1 MSNIYVDDLGEGFP
15 FVLVHGYLGS
25 SEMWTF
31 QKEFF
36 SKDYRVITPA
46 LPGFG
51 ESHNVKSLDSI
62 NKMAKEII
70 NVLDQKKINKFNLIG
85 HSMGGMIVQ
94 EITKLIGDRV
104 NKLICFATGSI
115 GDIPGR
121 FETMEETREKL
132 KKEGTQLSFSRV
144 PHKWFVKG
152 DKDKNYFLCENAVKN
167 VSLEAADNAL
177 LAMKNW
183 RGKENLKNIKNDTLI
198 IWGDKDTSYNFDQV
212 DTLNKNI
219 KNSRLEIFKDCAH
232 NVHLEQPDQFN
243 NLVKEFISK

>member
-1 MSNIYVDDLGEGFP
+1 MSDIYVDDIGEGFP

-51 ESHNVKSLDSI
+51 ESHKVKSLDSI

-70 NVLDQKKINKFNLIG
+70 NVLDQKKIDKFNLIG

-104 NKLICFATGSI
+104 NKLICYATGSI

-121 FETMEETREKL
+121 FETMDETREKL
-132 KKEGTQLSFSRV
+132 KKDGTEVSFSRV
-144 PHKWFVKG
+144 PKKWFVKG
-152 DKDKNYFLCENAVKN
+152 DKDKNYFLCKNAVKD

-183 RGKENLKNIKNDTLI
+183 RGKEDLKNIKNETLI

-243 NLVKEFISK
+243 NLVKKFISE

>member
-1 MSNIYVDDLGEGFP
+1 MQDIYIGDTGKGFP
-15 FVLVHGYLGS
+15 LVLVHGFLGS
-25 SEMWTF
+25 SIIWGP
-31 QKEFF
+31 QIKFF
-36 SKDYRVITPA
+36 RKFYRVITPD

-51 ESHNVKSLDSI
+51 KSNKVKSLNSI
-62 NKMAKEII
+62 KLISNLLLEK
-70 NVLDQKKINKFNLIG
+70 LKKKNINKFHLLG

-94 EITKLIGDRV
+94 EMVKILGDRI

-121 FETMEETREKL
+121 FETMDETREKL
-132 KKEGTQLSFSRV
+132 KKEGAQISFSRV
-144 PHKWFVKG
+144 PPKWFVKG

-167 VSLEAADNAL
+167 VSLETADNAL

-183 RGKENLKNIKNDTLI
+183 RGKDNLKNIKNETLI

-219 KNSRLEIFKDCAH
+219 SNSRLEIFKDCAH
-232 NVHLEQPDQFN
+232 NVHLEQPDEFN
-243 NLVKEFISK
+243 NLVKDFISK

>member
-70 NVLDQKKINKFNLIG
+70 NVLDQKKIDKFNLIG

-132 KKEGTQLSFSRV
+132 KKEGTELSFSRV
-144 PHKWFVKG
+144 PLKWFVKG

-183 RGKENLKNIKNDTLI
+183 RGKENLKNIKNETLI

-232 NVHLEQPDQFN
+232 NVHLEQPDKFN
-243 NLVKEFISK
+243 DLVKEFISK

>member
-70 NVLDQKKINKFNLIG
+70 NVLDEKKIDKFNLIG

-121 FETMEETREKL
+121 FETMDETREKL
-132 KKEGTQLSFSRV
+132 KKEGAQLSFSRV
-144 PHKWFVKG
+144 PLKWFVKG

-167 VSLEAADNAL
+167 VSLETADNAL

-183 RGKENLKNIKNDTLI
+183 RGKENLKNIKNETLI

>member
-25 SEMWTF
+25 SEMWIF

-70 NVLDQKKINKFNLIG
+70 NVLDQKKIDKFNLIG

-144 PHKWFVKG
+144 PLKWFVKG

-183 RGKENLKNIKNDTLI
+183 RGKENLKNINCDTLI

>member
-1 MSNIYVDDLGEGFP
+1 MSDIYVDDLGEGFP

-70 NVLDQKKINKFNLIG
+70 NVLDQKKIDKFNLIG

-94 EITKLIGDRV
+94 EITKLIGDKV
-104 NKLICFATGSI
+104 NKLVCFATGSI
-115 GDIPGR
+115 GEIPGR
-121 FETMEETREKL
+121 FETIDETREKL
-132 KKEGTQLSFSRV
+132 KKDGTEVSFSRV
-144 PHKWFVKG
+144 PKKWFVKG
-152 DKDKNYFLCENAVKN
+152 DKDKNYYLCKNAVKD

>member
-1 MSNIYVDDLGEGFP
+1 MSDIYVDDIGEGFP

-36 SKDYRVITPA
+36 SKDYRLIIPA

-62 NKMAKEII
+62 NKMSKEII
-70 NVLDQKKINKFNLIG
+70 NVLDQKNIDKFNLIG

-144 PHKWFVKG
+144 PLKWFVKG

-183 RGKENLKNIKNDTLI
+183 IGIDNLKNIKNDTLI

>member
-1 MSNIYVDDLGEGFP
+1 MSDIYVDDIGEGFP

-36 SKDYRVITPA
+36 SKDYRVIIPA

-70 NVLDQKKINKFNLIG
+70 NVLDQKKIDKFNLIG

-132 KKEGTQLSFSRV
+132 KKEGTELSFSRV
-144 PHKWFVKG
+144 PLKWFVKG

>member
-1 MSNIYVDDLGEGFP
+1 MSDIYVDDIGEGFP

-36 SKDYRVITPA
+36 SKDYRVIIPA

-62 NKMAKEII
+62 DKMAKEII
-70 NVLDQKKINKFNLIG
+70 NVLDQKKIDKFNLIG

-121 FETMEETREKL
+121 FETMDETREKL
-132 KKEGTQLSFSRV
+132 KKEGAQLSFSRV
-144 PHKWFVKG
+144 PLKWFVKG

>member
-121 FETMEETREKL
+121 FETMDETREKL
-132 KKEGTQLSFSRV
+132 KKEGAQLSFSRV
-144 PHKWFVKG
+144 PLKWFVKG

>member
-1 MSNIYVDDLGEGFP
+1 MSDIYVDDLGEGFP

-36 SKDYRVITPA
+36 SKDYRVIIPA

-70 NVLDQKKINKFNLIG
+70 NVLDQKNIDKFNLIG

-121 FETMEETREKL
+121 FETMDETREKL
-132 KKEGTQLSFSRV
+132 KQEGTQLSFSRV
-144 PHKWFVKG
+144 PLKWFVKG

-183 RGKENLKNIKNDTLI
+183 RGKENLKNIKNETLI

>member
-70 NVLDQKKINKFNLIG
+70 NVLDQKKIDKFNLIG

-121 FETMEETREKL
+121 FETMDETREKL
-132 KKEGTQLSFSRV
+132 KKEGAQLSFSRV
-144 PHKWFVKG
+144 PLKWFVKG

-198 IWGDKDTSYNFDQV
+198 IWGNKDTSYNFDQV

>member
-1 MSNIYVDDLGEGFP
+1 MSDIYVDGLGEGFP

-36 SKDYRVITPA
+36 SKDYRVIIPA

-62 NKMAKEII
+62 NKMSKEII
-70 NVLDQKKINKFNLIG
+70 NVLDQKNIDKFNLIG

-121 FETMEETREKL
+121 FETMDETREKL
-132 KKEGTQLSFSRV
+132 KQEGTKISFSRV
-144 PHKWFVKG
+144 PRKWFVKG

-167 VSLEAADNAL
+167 VSLETADNAL

-183 RGKENLKNIKNDTLI
+183 RGKEYLKNIKNETLI

-212 DTLNKNI
+212 NTLNKNI
-219 KNSRLEIFKDCAH
+219 KNSRLEIFKNCAH
-232 NVHLEQPDQFN
+232 NVHLEKPDEFN
-243 NLVKEFISK
+243 SLIKEFID

>member
-1 MSNIYVDDLGEGFP
+1 MSDIYVDDIGEGFP
-15 FVLVHGYLGS
+15 FVFVHGYLGS

-51 ESHNVKSLDSI
+51 ESHNVKSLNSI

-70 NVLDQKKINKFNLIG
+70 NVLDQKKIDKFNLIG

-121 FETMEETREKL
+121 FETMDETREKL
-132 KKEGTQLSFSRV
+132 KKEGAQLSFSRV
-144 PHKWFVKG
+144 PLKWFVKG

-183 RGKENLKNIKNDTLI
+183 RGKENLKNIKNETLI

>member
-1 MSNIYVDDLGEGFP
+1 MSNIYVEDVGKGFP
-15 FVLVHGYLGS
+15 FVFVHGYLGS
-25 SEMWTF
+25 SEMWNF

-36 SKDYRVITPA
+36 SKHYRVIIPA

-62 NKMAKEII
+62 NKMARQII
-70 NVLDQKKINKFNLIG
+70 DLLDQKNIDKFNLIG

-115 GDIPGR
+115 GEIPGR
-121 FETMEETREKL
+121 FETIDETREKL
-132 KKEGTQLSFSRV
+132 KKDGTEVSFSRV
-144 PHKWFVKG
+144 PKKWFVKG
-152 DKDKNYFLCENAVKN
+152 DKDKNYFLCKNAVKD

-183 RGKENLKNIKNDTLI
+183 RGKEDLKNIKNETLI

-212 DTLNKNI
+212 DTLKKNI

-243 NLVKEFISK
+243 NLVQKFISE